1 VSVTEKLR
9 WTRGALRSEL
19 LKARRFVLVVALVV
33 LALTLGGQYLA
44 YRNALDLVAAVQGL
58 SGSGI
63 APFGSMEF
71 VDTVVGQAPGE
82 FQALTASHGLDS
94 PVAFCAGTVLG
105 VLLLGL
111 LGASFSGSEWDRRMA
126 PSAFVVRPTSTLVV
140 KFVCAVGTAGGVI
153 LLATL
158 GNTVFNVF
166 LTAGIDRALPG
177 FSELAA
183 TSQGPG
189 AGTAVTLASL
199 CAVPSALGF
208 LGGLLGR
215 RTAAGAA
222 IVIGLYLVDTVVG
235 GFLGAVP
242 EGILPFTALSSV
254 IRAVA
259 PGMQDAGTFSLMTA
273 PGSGSALTSALSLG
287 LAITA
292 LGAAAWLR
300 FKRGV

>member
-1 VSVTEKLR
+1 MSLVEIIN
-9 WTRGALRSEL
+9 WTRVAIQSEL
-19 LKARRFVLVVALVV
+19 LKARRFVLAVALVV

-44 YRNALDLVAAVQGL
+44 YRNALELVSAFRGIN
-58 SGSGI
+58 GSGI

-71 VDTVVGQAPGE
+71 VRTVVGQAPGE

-105 VLLLGL
+105 ILLLGL
-111 LGASFSGSEWDRRMA
+111 LGASFSSLEWDRRMA
-126 PSAFVVRPTSTLVV
+126 PSAFIVRPASALVV
-140 KFVCAVGTAGGVI
+140 KFACAVGTGVGVS
-153 LLATL
+153 LLAML
-158 GNTVFNVF
+158 GNTVLNVF

-183 TSQGPG
+183 NSQGPG
-189 AGTAVTLASL
+189 VGTIAALALL

-208 LGGLLGR
+208 IGGLLGR
-215 RTAAGAA
+215 RTTAAAA
-222 IVIGLYLVDTVVG
+222 IIVALYLLDAVAST
-235 GFLGAVP
+235 FLDAFP

-259 PGMQDAGTFSLMTA
+259 PGIQDMGTFSLMTA

-287 LAITA
+287 LAIVA